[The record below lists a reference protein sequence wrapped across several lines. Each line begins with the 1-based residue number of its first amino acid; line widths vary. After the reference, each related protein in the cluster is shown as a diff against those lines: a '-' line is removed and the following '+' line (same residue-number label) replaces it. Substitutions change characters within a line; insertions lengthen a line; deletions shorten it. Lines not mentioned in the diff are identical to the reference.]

1 MHEPRQIFGAC
12 CFCPG
17 TMLLLLDAHLLDDG
31 AAPRVGWWQAVEMP
45 FEVFGYLAL
54 RFLNEPQGPPV
65 TKRAA
70 GYSYGIRACIPER
83 PESTG
88 RSAEFVET
96 LFAPA
101 QVIALFRS
109 RFVHV
114 IGDGATSRYGR
125 MTLVQPLRCDF
136 TRMVDAHEPGRVPAL
151 VRRQF

>member
-70 GYSYGIRACIPER
+70 GYAYGIRACIPER
-83 PESTG
+83 P
-88 RSAEFVET
+88 
-96 LFAPA
+96 
-101 QVIALFRS
+101 
-109 RFVHV
+109 
-114 IGDGATSRYGR
+114 
-125 MTLVQPLRCDF
+125 
-136 TRMVDAHEPGRVPAL
+136 
-151 VRRQF
+151 